1 MWAPEYLSR
10 ACASTGPHLVQC
22 RDHMW
27 PHICLLILNM
37 RRTNLGLRWNPVWAQ
52 ESFSEAS
59 KSAESSLVPFRAK
72 KCTQE
77 GYRCHA
83 EGQDPT

>member
-1 MWAPEYLSR
+1 MWAPKYLSR
-10 ACASTGPHLVQC
+10 ACASTGPRLVQC

-59 KSAESSLVPFRAK
+59 KSAESSLHPFRA
-72 KCTQE
+72 TE
-77 GYRCHA
+77 VHSG
-83 EGQDPT
+83 GL

>member
-1 MWAPEYLSR
+1 MDQEMGRNVDSRILSR
-10 ACASTGPHLVQC
+10 ACARSGPRLVQC

-37 RRTNLGLRWNPVWAQ
+37 HRTNLGLQWNLVWPQ

-59 KSAESSLVPFRAK
+59 KSAESSLVPFRA
-72 KCTQE
+72 TE
-77 GYRCHA
+77 VHSGVL
-83 EGQDPT
+83 